1 MADLENG
8 HQRMSGRAKF
18 LLFGGFSGLLLMI
31 FVGLFANDDDP
42 VAEQEAKING
52 EQKTTVVKSAADKG
66 DKALDSIRESNET
79 RANRRRL
86 NLEMGKTAGEAPKT
100 EDPKPEKSDN
110 NGAKKFNVCAYPQNS
125 MLSGRNE
132 PGCVPQESQDG
143 SVSSQTGTPTGIRD
157 PRDLGTRSA
166 TQDPA
171 EQAKRQMLEQIRSR
185 KSQMFQEAMGSKIA
199 ISTSLSTGGSGA
211 KFDPNDPNSIAAER
225 DRVSNESQRLA
236 SISSDNGIGAGG
248 GGFGG
253 GAASGDIYPPD
264 PNNPGSNVRSQ
275 APGAQS
281 YGQMK
286 ADGWDL
292 GNRLENPSGKYEIRA
307 GMVIPATLI
316 SGINSDLPGQLTAQV
331 SQNVWDTATGKYLMI
346 PQGTRLVGTYASAVA
361 YGQERVMMAWQR
373 LIFPDGRTLDIGAM
387 PGADMAGF
395 SGAHDQV
402 NNHWFKMLG
411 AAFLMSGITAAVS
424 VSVDNNTSSTDSTK
438 MSDTMRE
445 SLASQF
451 GTVIENVIQKNLN
464 ISPTLEIRPGYRF
477 NVIVTKDMIFKKPY
491 KLFDY

>member
-1 MADLENG
+1 MSDQEIG

-18 LLFGGFSGLLLMI
+18 LLFGGFGGLLLMI
-31 FVGLFANDDDP
+31 FVGLFANGDDP

-66 DKALDSIRESNET
+66 DKALDSIKESNET
-79 RANRRRL
+79 RANRRRM
-86 NLEMGKTAGEAPKT
+86 NLDLGKTAGEAPKT
-100 EDPKPEKSDN
+100 EDPKPENDSVKKS
-110 NGAKKFNVCAYPQNS
+110 KVCAYPKNS
-125 MLSGRNE
+125 VLSSRNE
-132 PGCVPQESQDG
+132 PGC
-143 SVSSQTGTPTGIRD
+143 TPRELLGDSGPSENETPNGIRE
-157 PRDLGTRSA
+157 PRVIETRSA
-166 TQDPA
+166 AQDPA
-171 EQAKRQMLEQIRSR
+171 EQARRQMLEQIRSR

-211 KFDPNDPNSIAAER
+211 KFDPNDPKSIAAER
-225 DRVSNESQRLA
+225 ERVSNESQRLA
-236 SISSDNGIGAGG
+236 SISSDNDIGDGG

-253 GAASGDIYPPD
+253 VAPSGDNYPPD
-264 PNNPGSNVRSQ
+264 PNNPGASVRSQ
-275 APGAQS
+275 LSGAQS

-395 SGAHDQV
+395 AGAHDQV